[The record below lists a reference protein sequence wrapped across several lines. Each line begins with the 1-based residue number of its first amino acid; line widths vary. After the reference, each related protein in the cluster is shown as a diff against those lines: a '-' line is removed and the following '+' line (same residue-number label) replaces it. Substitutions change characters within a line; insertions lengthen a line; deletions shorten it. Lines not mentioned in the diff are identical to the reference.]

1 MGFDIFPASCSEL
14 ELRKLCVRVVSCG
27 GYCWSTEVDLVW
39 CCACGTRKLDYEDTI
54 RCRVIPAILELCTR
68 RIPPPAHTHTRA
80 QPSVTVTTRQQQGLD
95 YRNPPCT
102 SITIALSAPVPD
114 LLRALVA
121 GRLALRVRDIRRHAR
136 VAVLDVGAL
145 ERLSRGVS
153 ARE

>member
-1 MGFDIFPASCSEL
+1 M
-14 ELRKLCVRVVSCG
+14 
-27 GYCWSTEVDLVW
+27 W
-39 CCACGTRKLDYEDTI
+39 YEDTI

-80 QPSVTVTTRQQQGLD
+80 QPSVIAVTTRQQQGLD

-121 GRLALRVRDIRRHAR
+121 GSRCVYETYVGTLAWRSLTLVPLSDYR
-136 VAVLDVGAL
+136 VASVHVNDIKAVSNVFAAPLAHSRVCAFNSQNFSSSVFFTAL
-145 ERLSRGVS
+145 PRVD
-153 ARE
+153 RE